1 MAETAEQIRVVV
13 VDDHDMVRKGL
24 RLLLDSFPD
33 LKPIGQA
40 EDGEEA
46 IRLCYEAAPDV
57 VLLDLLMPGMAGAD
71 VISAIRS
78 VSPNSK
84 VIALTGYK
92 DEQLVHN
99 ALNAG
104 AISYILKNVS
114 IDELAAAIR
123 SAYAG
128 KSILA
133 PEAAQ
138 ALVKAATRPPKPGHD
153 LTNRE
158 SEILKLIVSGM
169 NNREIA
175 DHLTIS
181 QSTVKNHV
189 TSIFMKLGVSNRAEA
204 VALAVH
210 HQLIDWPQ
218 P

>member
-1 MAETAEQIRVVV
+1 MNESIRVLV

-24 RLLLDSFPD
+24 GVLLESFPD
-33 LKPIGQA
+33 LQPVGQA
-40 EDGEEA
+40 EDGEGA
-46 IRLCYEAAPDV
+46 IRMCHEAQPDV
-57 VLLDLLMPGMAGAD
+57 VLLDLVMPGMSGAE
-71 VISAIRS
+71 VITTILQDNPKIR
-78 VSPNSK
+78 
-84 VIALTGYK
+84 VIVLTNYK
-92 DEQLVHN
+92 DEQLVHG

-158 SEILKLIVSGM
+158 QEILKLIVNGL

-175 DHLTIS
+175 DHLIIS

-189 TSIFMKLGVSNRAEA
+189 TSIFMKLGVTSRAEA

-210 HQLIDWPQ
+210 HQLIDWPKA
-218 P
+218 

>member
-1 MAETAEQIRVVV
+1 MVEAAEPIRVVV

-24 RLLLDSFPD
+24 RMLLESFPD
-33 LKPIGQA
+33 LAPVGQA
-40 EDGEEA
+40 KDGEEA
-46 IRLCYEAAPDV
+46 VRLCCEALPDV
-57 VLLDLLMPGMAGAD
+57 VLLDLLMPGMTGTEA
-71 VISAIRS
+71 ISAILRA
-78 VSPNSK
+78 SPATK
-84 VIALTGYK
+84 VIALTGYQ
-92 DEQLVHN
+92 DEQLVHS

-114 IDELAAAIR
+114 IDDLAAAIR
-123 SAYAG
+123 SANDG

-138 ALVKAATRPPKPGHD
+138 ALVKAATRPPTPGHD

-158 SEILKLIVSGM
+158 HEILQLIVDGM

-189 TSIFMKLGVSNRAEA
+189 TSIFMKLGVSSRAEA

-210 HQLIDWPQ
+210 HQLIDWPR
-218 P
+218 

>member
-1 MAETAEQIRVVV
+1 MTETIRVVV

-24 RLLLDSFPD
+24 GVLLESFPD
-33 LKPIGQA
+33 LEPVGQA
-40 EDGEEA
+40 EDGEGA
-46 IRLCYEAAPDV
+46 IRLCHEAEPDV
-57 VLLDLLMPGMAGAD
+57 VLLDLVMPGMAGAD
-71 VISAIRS
+71 VISAIHKTN
-78 VSPNSK
+78 PNIK
-84 VIALTGYK
+84 IIALTNYK
-92 DEQLVHN
+92 DEQLVHG

-123 SAYAG
+123 SAYNG

-158 SEILKLIVSGM
+158 NEILRLIVSGM

-189 TSIFMKLGVSNRAEA
+189 TSIFMKLGVSSRAEA

-210 HQLIDWPQ
+210 HQLIDWPKS
-218 P
+218 

>member
-1 MAETAEQIRVVV
+1 MTDSIRVVV

-24 RLLLDSFPD
+24 GVLLESFPD
-33 LKPIGQA
+33 LEPVGQA
-40 EDGEEA
+40 EDGEGA
-46 IRLCYEAAPDV
+46 IRLCHDTRPDV
-57 VLLDLLMPGMAGAD
+57 VLLDLVMPGMSGAD
-71 VISAIRS
+71 VISAILKAN
-78 VSPNSK
+78 PNIK
-84 VIALTGYK
+84 IIALTNYK
-92 DEQLVHN
+92 DEQLVHS

-114 IDELAAAIR
+114 IDELATAIR

-138 ALVKAATRPPKPGHD
+138 ALVKAATRPPRPGHD

-158 SEILKLIVSGM
+158 HEILRLIVDGM

-189 TSIFMKLGVSNRAEA
+189 TSIFMKLGVSSRAEA

-210 HQLIDWPQ
+210 HQLIDWPKS
-218 P
+218 

>member
-1 MAETAEQIRVVV
+1 MVETIRVVV

-24 RLLLDSFPD
+24 GMLLESFPD
-33 LKPIGQA
+33 LEPVGQA
-40 EDGEEA
+40 EDGDGA
-46 IRLCYEAAPDV
+46 IRLCHEAEPDV
-57 VLLDLLMPGMAGAD
+57 VLLDLVMPDMAGPD
-71 VISAIRS
+71 VISAILKTH
-78 VSPNSK
+78 PHTK
-84 VIALTGYK
+84 IIALTNYK
-92 DEQLVHN
+92 DEQLVHG

-104 AISYILKNVS
+104 AISYLLKNVS
-114 IDELAAAIR
+114 IDELASAIR
-123 SAYAG
+123 SAHEG

-158 SEILKLIVSGM
+158 NEILKLIVDGM

-175 DHLTIS
+175 DHLIIS

-189 TSIFMKLGVSNRAEA
+189 TSIFMKLGVSSRAEA

-210 HQLIDWPQ
+210 HQLIDWPK